1 MISTQEEWGMRYLII
16 GGTSIFGAGLIEL
29 LLSKQSTEF
38 VAATKLPDEN
48 RSVDAKLTW
57 LDLDV
62 RDADEVGKIVR
73 ETEPDVIFDFAT
85 QDSVGYAW
93 QNPTETVDINVIGT
107 INLLNAVRDHWPKAR
122 LVIGGSG
129 EEYGMLGFSSLPAK
143 EAAKP
148 QPCNIYGAT
157 KACQTLFAKLYHQ
170 AFGLDIIVL
179 RTFYETSVHQ
189 DERFAVS
196 SFCKQ
201 FAEIQAG
208 LREPVLD
215 TGNLNN
221 IRDFTDVDDLVWAF
235 DVTAERGISG
245 EVYNA
250 GNGKSTSLLD
260 IVHILENLTG
270 VSVEVKMSAE
280 RVRPIDSPSIYADIE
295 KLKNDTGWEPRIS
308 IEEMVG
314 KLLRFWRKT
323 LTS

>member
-1 MISTQEEWGMRYLII
+1 MRYLII
-16 GGTSIFGAGLIEL
+16 GGTSIFGSGLIDL
-29 LLSKQSTEF
+29 LLSKESTEF

-48 RSVDAKLTW
+48 KSVDAKLTW

-62 RDADEVGKIVR
+62 RDADEVGKIVG
-73 ETEPDVIFDFAT
+73 ETEPNVIFDFAT

-93 QNPTETVDINVIGT
+93 KNPAETVDINVIGT
-107 INLLNAVRDHWPKAR
+107 INLLNAVRDHCPRAR

-143 EAAKP
+143 ETAKP
-148 QPCNIYGAT
+148 HPCNIYGAT
-157 KACQTLFAKLYHQ
+157 KACQTMFAKLYHQ

-179 RTFYETSVHQ
+179 RTFYETSIHQ

-208 LREPVLD
+208 LREPVLYS
-215 TGNLNN
+215 GNVNN
-221 IRDFTDVDDLVWAF
+221 IRDFTDVDDLVRAF
-235 DVTAERGISG
+235 DQAAEKGTGG

-260 IVHILENLTG
+260 IVHILESLTG
-270 VSVEVKMSAE
+270 VSVEIKMSAE

-295 KLKNDTGWEPRIS
+295 KLKNDTGWTPKIS
-308 IEEMVG
+308 VEEMVN
-314 KLLRFWRKT
+314 KLLLFWKKN
-323 LTS
+323 LVS